1 MDSTDMASLGGERVG
16 EEGGV
21 GRVRVLSA
29 LGEVVV
35 EVEEATTVLGLKTT
49 LAQGL
54 GTRPEVGVIRVVRS
68 GPEMGGL
75 C

>member
-1 MDSTDMASLGGERVG
+1 M
-16 EEGGV
+16 
-21 GRVRVLSA
+21 LSA
-29 LGEVVV
+29 LGEVVVV

-49 LAQGL
+49 LAQRL
-54 GTRPEVGVIRVVRS
+54 GTRPEVGVIRLVRS